1 MISCPTERGSKIYDS
16 SLDTFNHIR
25 DVQEL
30 LAHFAIELTVRGIN
44 HDDSKLHEPE
54 KQLFDEYTPKLK
66 NCTYGSDE
74 YKQYLKEMQVA
85 LDHHYAEN
93 SHHPEHYENGINDM
107 DLLDI
112 VEMLCDWKA
121 ATKRHGDGDI
131 LRSIEINAGRFGID
145 SQLKQILLNT
155 IRQMG

>member
-1 MISCPTERGSKIYDS
+1 MPDGYDS

-30 LAHFAIELTVRGIN
+30 LALFASELFVRGIN

-54 KQLFDEYTPKLK
+54 KPLFDEYTPKLK
-66 NCTYGSDE
+66 TCTYGSDE
-74 YKQYLKEMQVA
+74 YKQYLAELKVA
-85 LDHHYAEN
+85 LDHHYSEN
-93 SHHPEHYENGINDM
+93 SHHPEHYEAGINDM

-121 ATKRHGDGDI
+121 ATKRHDDGDI
-131 LRSIEINAGRFGID
+131 LKSLEINAKRFGID
-145 SQLKQILLNT
+145 KQLKQVLFNT
-155 IRQMG
+155 IIRLGFQSNW